1 MPGNATCAGIGS
13 QSYVLPRS
21 LKGLGLVAGVL
32 GLVAIQCGSL
42 SCLRA
47 SPPPDSPSPQE
58 GPEQASLPHGE
69 EDSGQAVHPNREIMA
84 ADPWGRGAFG
94 GRANAATL
102 AAAGG
107 GGAETEQA
115 VDRGLAW
122 IAAHQL
128 TDGSWSFKLADCPK
142 CAGKCSQSG
151 ERKAA
156 DRCAATAMALLPFLG
171 HGYTHREGPYRLQ
184 VEAGIGFLVQQVILG
199 NGQAYGSG
207 GSLYSQ
213 GLAVIAL
220 AEYHALSEDKRLAVP
235 TQAAIDFIQ
244 RAQDPE
250 GGGWRYQP
258 RKPGDIS
265 VSGWQVAA
273 LRTADEARLKTTPLT
288 LTKAMEFL
296 DFVQED
302 SGIAYGY
309 TGPGRGA
316 ATSAVGLL
324 CRMHLGWKT
333 NHPSIRAGAERL
345 AKAGPTSDLYF
356 DFYAT
361 QVLWHVHGD
370 VWPSWNNRMKARL
383 LQSQSSTGHETGSW
397 YDGVDGGHGPAV
409 AGRLYCTSLA
419 TLILETYYRYRPL
432 GDPGLQTQEH

>member
-1 MPGNATCAGIGS
+1 M
-13 QSYVLPRS
+13 L
-21 LKGLGLVAGVL
+21 
-32 GLVAIQCGSL
+32 
-42 SCLRA
+42 
-47 SPPPDSPSPQE
+47 
-58 GPEQASLPHGE
+58 EQASLPHGE

-102 AAAGG
+102 AAVGG
-107 GGAETEQA
+107 GGVETEQA
-115 VDRGLAW
+115 VDRALAW

-128 TDGSWSFKLADCPK
+128 TDGSWSFDLADCPK

-151 ERKAA
+151 QRKAA

-171 HGYTHREGPYRLQ
+171 RGYTHREGPYKLQ

-199 NGQAYGSG
+199 YGQAYGSG

-235 TQAAIDFIQ
+235 TQAAIDFVV
-244 RAQDPE
+244 RAQDPK

-258 RKPGDIS
+258 RKPGDTS

-273 LRTADEARLKTTPLT
+273 LRAAAEARLETNPLT

-296 DFVQED
+296 DSVGED
-302 SGIAYGY
+302 SGAAYGY

-316 ATSAVGLL
+316 ATSAAGLL
-324 CRMHLGWKT
+324 CRLHLGWNT
-333 NHPSIRAGAERL
+333 NHPSVQAGEIGRA
-345 AKAGPTSDLYF
+345 
-356 DFYAT
+356 
-361 QVLWHVHGD
+361 HV
-370 VWPSWNNRMKARL
+370 
-383 LQSQSSTGHETGSW
+383 
-397 YDGVDGGHGPAV
+397 
-409 AGRLYCTSLA
+409 
-419 TLILETYYRYRPL
+419 
-432 GDPGLQTQEH
+432 